1 MDEAMTRPMYTDD
14 DLRYLGEQYRTL
26 EDLCADR
33 AEGAHAVR
41 NAIAAG
47 TLPKATYVLPDGVE
61 LFTPDFFVLLDA
73 AGDLDHLRQ
82 HFLSRHRRAA
92 QTAEGPTSIGEQEWD
107 NYVSGLYGACL
118 REVTP
123 EAMVAKEQLIWR
135 IETLTAQA
143 RPENDSWVAQLRE
156 AVDALDSIERPFT
169 DYDRQRWGGTSRDSH
184 ITAVRETYL

>member
-1 MDEAMTRPMYTDD
+1 MDEPLTRPMYTDD
-14 DLRYLGEQYRTL
+14 DLRYVCAQYRTL
-26 EDLCADR
+26 EDLCTDR
-33 AEGAHAVR
+33 AESAHAVR

-47 TLPKATYVLPDGVE
+47 LLPKPTYELPDGTE
-61 LFTPDFFVLLDA
+61 LFTPDFFALLDA
-73 AGDLDHLRQ
+73 AGALDHLRQ

-92 QTAEGPTSIGEQEWD
+92 QSAGGPTSSGEKEWE
-107 NYVSGLYGACL
+107 NYVSGIYGACL

-135 IETLTAQA
+135 IDILTANA
-143 RPENDSWVAQLRE
+143 RPEDDSWVAQLRE
-156 AVDALDSIERPFT
+156 AVDALDSVERPFT